1 MLPAEGRKLLP
12 ADCRRVLDSV
22 VLKLLVLDAPAAATA
37 GTLGLLEAAALAA
50 PAADTDELLTA
61 AET

>member
-1 MLPAEGRKLLP
+1 MLP

-22 VLKLLVLDAPAAATA
+22 VLRILVLDAPAAATA
-37 GTLGLLEAAALAA
+37 GTLGLLEAAVLAA

>member
-1 MLPAEGRKLLP
+1 MLPADGRKVLP
-12 ADCRRVLDSV
+12 ADGRRVLDSV
-22 VLKLLVLDAPAAATA
+22 VLKILVLDAPAAATA
-37 GTLGLLEAAALAA
+37 EALGLLEAAVLEA